1 MSHPNDHIRESLRR
15 LVPYQAGKPI
25 EEVKRELGLE
35 RVVKLASNEYPEGP
49 FPEVVEAIQRA
60 IPQLHRYPDPAWF
73 ELRESFAR
81 ALEIEPER
89 FFFGAGANEL
99 LELLIHLYS
108 GGQGTVVFGVP
119 AFPVYGIIAQ
129 SHHDVGRSVPL
140 DADHVH
146 DLDAMADAVGP
157 ETRIVF
163 VCNPNNPT
171 GTYVSH
177 ERLRAFVQRV
187 PDDVLV
193 VVDEAYF
200 EFVVADDYPDVVAL
214 QREHPNLVSLRS
226 MSKAYSLAG
235 LRVGYAIADPSVV
248 AMLQRVRQP
257 FNVNR
262 LAQIAAGVAIAQRH
276 RVAARRTENRRRL
289 DLLAAG
295 MEELGCTVVPSQA
308 NFLLAFAPDAADEV
322 FPRLLREG
330 VIVRPMHT
338 TFGLEAAA
346 FRVNT
351 GTEDENAFFLAALR
365 RVLTVEDS
373 LP

>member
-1 MSHPNDHIRESLRR
+1 MLH
-15 LVPYQAGKPI
+15 
-25 EEVKRELGLE
+25 
-35 RVVKLASNEYPEGP
+35 KLDD
-49 FPEVVEAIQRA
+49 R
-60 IPQLHRYPDPAWF
+60 
-73 ELRESFAR
+73 
-81 ALEIEPER
+81 
-89 FFFGAGANEL
+89 
-99 LELLIHLYS
+99 
-108 GGQGTVVFGVP
+108 
-119 AFPVYGIIAQ
+119 
-129 SHHDVGRSVPL
+129 
-140 DADHVH
+140 HVH
-146 DLDAMADAVGP
+146 DLDAMADAVTP
-157 ETRIVF
+157 DTRILF

-177 ERLRAFVQRV
+177 EALRAFVRRV

-193 VVDEAYF
+193 VVDEAYL
-200 EFVVADDYPDVVAL
+200 EFAVADDFPDVVAL
-214 QREHPNLVSLRS
+214 QREHPNLVALRS
-226 MSKAYSLAG
+226 LSKAYSLAG

-248 AMLQRVRQP
+248 EMLQRVRQP

-262 LAQIAAGVAIAQRH
+262 LGQIAAAVAIGQRD
-276 RVAARRTENRRRL
+276 RVAHRRRENRRRL
-289 DLLAAG
+289 ERLAAG

-338 TFGLEAAA
+338 NFGLEAAA

-351 GTEDENAFFLAALR
+351 GTDEENAFFLAALR